1 MAPLIAP
8 SITRELIAAPSSH
21 WPINRGHEFA
31 LKPRRIDAASLVDLR
46 HIRHVRLPP
55 PPPPPCLLHL
65 TVTFDHVSKPCRF
78 NKGTDVGYERRYS
91 RRRSNDGPATVE
103 RAYLHFPP
111 LPSPPKRR
119 VFERAIKPP
128 NRSFRPETMRAGS
141 TRSSTWNQE
150 HIPGQYIFLARFLPM
165 FDQINS
171 FNDGKMVTSHE
182 TQYR

>member
-55 PPPPPCLLHL
+55 PPPPPSCLLHL

-111 LPSPPKRR
+111 PPLSSQTTRFRARNQATKPLVSPGNNAGRINAFLDLERR
-119 VFERAIKPP
+119 THPWTVYILGKIFT
-128 NRSFRPETMRAGS
+128 NVRP
-141 TRSSTWNQE
+141 
-150 HIPGQYIFLARFLPM
+150 
-165 FDQINS
+165 DQL
-171 FNDGKMVTSHE
+171 F
-182 TQYR
+182 

>member
-103 RAYLHFPP
+103 RAYLHPP
-111 LPSPPKRR
+111 PPSPPKRR

-128 NRSFRPETMRAGS
+128 NRSFRPERVAGRINAFLDLERR
-141 TRSSTWNQE
+141 THPWTV
-150 HIPGQYIFLARFLPM
+150 YILGKIFTNVRP
-165 FDQINS
+165 DQL
-171 FNDGKMVTSHE
+171 F
-182 TQYR
+182 